1 VLRLSHW
8 SISAGAGPR
17 SEPRTLGIGIR
28 LEHEIRL
35 AAIVSAYP
43 GDVTMPESESA
54 GAESGSET
62 PSLPVDAQISDRIG
76 GYVYGTI
83 GVLVALGSL
92 GAEPE
97 NLRAP
102 VAALVVFVG
111 AVAVWLAHAFSELV
125 AERIRHRHRLGA
137 GRPAAKLRSS
147 WPIVSAALPS
157 TVFICIGWAGLW
169 SVSTSLRGSTILAVV
184 ALSLAGVLTARFS
197 GDRGAAAAVDV
208 VAAACLGIVI
218 ALLEFAV
225 YHA

>member
-1 VLRLSHW
+1 VSK
-8 SISAGAGPR
+8 
-17 SEPRTLGIGIR
+17 
-28 LEHEIRL
+28 HETRL
-35 AAIVSAYP
+35 AAIVWAYP
-43 GDVTMPESESA
+43 GDVTMPDSEPA
-54 GAESGSET
+54 GADSGSGT
-62 PSLPVDAQISDRIG
+62 PSSPVSAQVSDRIG

-111 AVAVWLAHAFSELV
+111 AVAIWLAHAFSQLL
-125 AERIRHRHRLGA
+125 AGRIRHGHRLGA
-137 GRPAAKLRSS
+137 GRPVRELRSS

-169 SVSTSLRGSTILAVV
+169 SVSTSLRGSTILAVF
-184 ALSLAGVLTARFS
+184 ALGLAGVVTARFS

-208 VAAACLGIVI
+208 AAAACLGIVI
-218 ALLEFAV
+218 ALLELAV
-225 YHA
+225 HHA